1 MQSRVTGRVER
12 NAYLCSTVQ
21 HLHHCLSECF
31 AWCGGRGQIAQ
42 GADGVSEVHIAVI
55 RVGELWGS
63 EEGRERERGGA
74 AKSAVRDSSRS
85 KVQEAA
91 QTTV

>member
-42 GADGVSEVHIAVI
+42 GADGVSEVNIAVI
-55 RVGELWGS
+55 RVGELWEMKR
-63 EEGRERERGGA
+63 EEKENEKDVEQRR
-74 AKSAVRDSSRS
+74 
-85 KVQEAA
+85 VQ
-91 QTTV
+91 